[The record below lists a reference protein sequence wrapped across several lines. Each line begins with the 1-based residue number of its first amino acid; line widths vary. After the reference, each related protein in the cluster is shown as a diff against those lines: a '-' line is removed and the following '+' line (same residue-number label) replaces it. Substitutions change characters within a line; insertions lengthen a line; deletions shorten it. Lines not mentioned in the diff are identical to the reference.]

1 MTPTLNTT
9 SSLGISAEGAARR
22 VIGFVREN
30 STVLDVG
37 GHLGIFSEAI
47 ISMYNEKFSNTF
59 LNIGIFEPRYLF
71 YLCQIERM
79 AILDD
84 PKWEKK
90 KRFTHPNTINMEFF
104 NFALGEKD
112 YETKTLLVSPDGNT
126 EDNIPSGWNTLLE
139 VDPLAND
146 DGIDDWKAKM
156 DHEYVLIRSLSSV
169 IHSLNQK
176 FSNDVSV
183 IKIDVEG
190 FEGMVIR
197 GALPWLRQI
206 SLEKK
211 ILPIFIVEVGWGIE
225 RHPQA
230 EANTKTYRELVSIGY
245 CDIVLPRTFTT
256 DVLFIPRSIDPTCS
270 KHQLWE
276 GGRL

>member
-1 MTPTLNTT
+1 M
-9 SSLGISAEGAARR
+9 
-22 VIGFVREN
+22 
-30 STVLDVG
+30 
-37 GHLGIFSEAI
+37 
-47 ISMYNEKFSNTF
+47 
-59 LNIGIFEPRYLF
+59 
-71 YLCQIERM
+71 
-79 AILDD
+79 
-84 PKWEKK
+84 
-90 KRFTHPNTINMEFF
+90 
-104 NFALGEKD
+104 
-112 YETKTLLVSPDGNT
+112 
-126 EDNIPSGWNTLLE
+126 
-139 VDPLAND
+139 
-146 DGIDDWKAKM
+146 
-156 DHEYVLIRSLSSV
+156 
-169 IHSLNQK
+169 
-176 FSNDVSV
+176 

-197 GALPWLRQI
+197 GALPWLRKI

-245 CDIVLPRTFTT
+245 CDIVLPRIFTT

>member
-1 MTPTLNTT
+1 
-9 SSLGISAEGAARR
+9 
-22 VIGFVREN
+22 
-30 STVLDVG
+30 
-37 GHLGIFSEAI
+37 
-47 ISMYNEKFSNTF
+47 
-59 LNIGIFEPRYLF
+59 
-71 YLCQIERM
+71 
-79 AILDD
+79 
-84 PKWEKK
+84 
-90 KRFTHPNTINMEFF
+90 MEFF

-146 DGIDDWKAKM
+146 DGIDDW
-156 DHEYVLIRSLSSV
+156 
-169 IHSLNQK
+169 
-176 FSNDVSV
+176 
-183 IKIDVEG
+183 
-190 FEGMVIR
+190 
-197 GALPWLRQI
+197 PWLRKI